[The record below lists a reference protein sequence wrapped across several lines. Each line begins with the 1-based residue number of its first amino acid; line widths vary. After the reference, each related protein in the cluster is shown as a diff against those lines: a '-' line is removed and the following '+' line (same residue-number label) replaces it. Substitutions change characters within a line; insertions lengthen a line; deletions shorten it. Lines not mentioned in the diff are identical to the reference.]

1 MPGQVRSI
9 IISVE
14 NLRFVRITYN
24 YAGLE
29 KYLMKDIFVA
39 GIYEWVLRKLAF
51 QSYYTGD

>member
-1 MPGQVRSI
+1 MPDHVNPSSFLGR
-9 IISVE
+9 ISVFFK
-14 NLRFVRITYN
+14 NYLY

-39 GIYEWVLRKLAF
+39 GIYQWVLRKLAF